1 MASHIVSYFANNNN
15 CEQNFVSQ
23 RENRWKFCYQSMAKS
38 LANHNNEKSQQTYY
52 GKRNTISLIP
62 NIENANIND
71 DFPLMKN
78 HFVFCFYGEKICIG
92 QVLALYFELY
102 GNHSFNLKPVTK
114 IDNISKITLKIFLP
128 VNSNLFTQYTPEE
141 CNIIT
146 HKNPSNII
154 LYILSDDITINDQFL
169 FLSNIAKDYYSYL

>member
-1 MASHIVSYFANNNN
+1 
-15 CEQNFVSQ
+15 
-23 RENRWKFCYQSMAKS
+23 MAKS
-38 LANHNNEKSQQTYY
+38 LADHNNEKSQQTYY

-128 VNSNLFTQYTPEE
+128 VNN
-141 CNIIT
+141 
-146 HKNPSNII
+146 
-154 LYILSDDITINDQFL
+154 DITINNQFL
-169 FLSNIAKDYYSYL
+169 FLSNIAKDYYSYLKRNNVISLILKNNS

>member
-1 MASHIVSYFANNNN
+1 
-15 CEQNFVSQ
+15 
-23 RENRWKFCYQSMAKS
+23 MAKS
-38 LANHNNEKSQQTYY
+38 LADHNNEK
-52 GKRNTISLIP
+52 I
-62 NIENANIND
+62 
-71 DFPLMKN
+71 
-78 HFVFCFYGEKICIG
+78 
-92 QVLALYFELY
+92 LALYFELY

-154 LYILSDDITINDQFL
+154 LHISSDDITINDQFL
-169 FLSNIAKDYYSYL
+169 FLSNIAKDYYSYLKRNDVISLILKNNS

>member
-1 MASHIVSYFANNNN
+1 
-15 CEQNFVSQ
+15 
-23 RENRWKFCYQSMAKS
+23 MAKS
-38 LANHNNEKSQQTYY
+38 LADHNNEKSQQTYY

-102 GNHSFNLKPVTK
+102 GNYSFNLKLVTK

-128 VNSNLFTQYTPEE
+128 VNSNLFTQYTLEE

-154 LYILSDDITINDQFL
+154 LHISSDDITINNQFL
-169 FLSNIAKDYYSYL
+169 FLSNIVKDYYSYLKRNDVISLILKNNS